1 MYVWVWLPGA
11 STPIVAGRI
20 DRIDGDI
27 KFTYGDSYLANPLAV
42 ALYLPEL
49 PLRAGTINPPK
60 GLRAPGCIVDAG
72 PDGWGRRVILRKIAG
87 VGADIDVGALD
98 LVTYLLE
105 SGSDRTGALD
115 FQTSATEYV
124 PRVNHGTL
132 EELLEAAERVEQGV
146 PFSPAVDLALLH
158 GSSLGGARPKTH
170 INDGPRRLIA
180 KFARLSD
187 TYSIVKAEGV
197 AMNLARRVG
206 IDVATVEV
214 IECAR
219 RDVLLV
225 ERFDRTP
232 VVGQRRMMV
241 SALTVLGL
249 DEWGGQLATYPGLA
263 DEIRQRF
270 TEPKKSLR
278 ELFSRVAFNICVGNT
293 DDHARNHSAFWDG
306 SDLSLTPA
314 YDICPQLRSGG
325 EAVQAMAIG
334 ADRYQFSR
342 LSGLVAAAPLYH
354 LTPVEGQEII
364 DHQIEVIR
372 SQWDAA
378 ADAARMTQ
386 VDRDL
391 LWGRAILNPYC
402 LEKE

>member
-11 STPIVAGRI
+11 SIPIVAGRV

-49 PLRAGTINPPK
+49 PLRTGTINPPK

-87 VGADIDVGALD
+87 VGVDVNAFD
-98 LVTYLLE
+98 LVTYLIE

-115 FQTSATEYV
+115 FQISATEYV
-124 PRVNHGTL
+124 PRDDYGPL
-132 EELLEAAERVEQGV
+132 EELLEGAVRVEQGV

-158 GSSLGGARPKTH
+158 GSSLGGTRPKAH
-170 INDGPRRLIA
+170 VNDGPRRLIA

-197 AMNLARRVG
+197 AMDLARRVG
-206 IDVATVEV
+206 IEVASVEV
-214 IECAR
+214 IECAG

-232 VVGQRRMMV
+232 VVGERRMMV

-249 DEWGGQLATYPGLA
+249 DEWGGRLATYPKLA
-263 DEIRQRF
+263 DAIRQRF
-270 TEPKKSLR
+270 TEPKKTLR
-278 ELFSRVAFNICVGNT
+278 ELFSRVAFNICVGNS

-334 ADRYQFSR
+334 ANRYRFSR
-342 LSGLVAAAPLYH
+342 LSGLVAASPLYH
-354 LTPVEGQEII
+354 LTLAEGREIV
-364 DHQIEVIR
+364 DHQIEVIT
-372 SQWDAA
+372 SQWAAA
-378 ADAARMTQ
+378 ADTARMTK
-386 VDRDL
+386 VERDL

-402 LEKE
+402 LEKD

>member
-1 MYVWVWLPGA
+1 
-11 STPIVAGRI
+11 
-20 DRIDGDI
+20 
-27 KFTYGDSYLANPLAV
+27 
-42 ALYLPEL
+42 
-49 PLRAGTINPPK
+49 
-60 GLRAPGCIVDAG
+60 
-72 PDGWGRRVILRKIAG
+72 
-87 VGADIDVGALD
+87 
-98 LVTYLLE
+98 
-105 SGSDRTGALD
+105 
-115 FQTSATEYV
+115 
-124 PRVNHGTL
+124 
-132 EELLEAAERVEQGV
+132 
-146 PFSPAVDLALLH
+146 
-158 GSSLGGARPKTH
+158 
-170 INDGPRRLIA
+170 
-180 KFARLSD
+180 
-187 TYSIVKAEGV
+187 
-197 AMNLARRVG
+197 MNLARRVG
-206 IDVATVEV
+206 IDVAPVEV
-214 IECAR
+214 IECAG

-232 VVGQRRMMV
+232 VVGERRMMV

-249 DEWGGQLATYPGLA
+249 DEWGGQMATYPELA
-263 DEIRQRF
+263 NEIRKRF

-334 ADRYQFSR
+334 ADRYKFSR

-378 ADAARMTQ
+378 ADTARMTQ

-402 LEKE
+402 LEKQ